1 MRSWRVGV
9 VLLGLATGGVVAQGN
24 ADAER
29 AKRDAEKVFS
39 FIKFHAVKKPAPP
52 APVAPAAPAREPEP
66 RPAATARA
74 LPPRPAVPPA
84 ETPPASDG
92 SRGATAVL
100 SAPPQTAVSA
110 PALADAPP
118 LVAPAAAALLSQP
131 ALPTPALPSPVAASA
146 AADEDEEAIE
156 IKLRE
161 FVAPELSPAVLATLG
176 ASNPRVRMRFTVEP
190 DGRVSEATAREGT
203 PRRLAQVASR
213 AILQWRFEPIAL
225 AQEVEVELAFKRD

>member
-1 MRSWRVGV
+1 V
-9 VLLGLATGGVVAQGN
+9 VLLGLAAGGVAAQGN

-29 AKRDAEKVFS
+29 ARRDAEKVFS
-39 FIKFHAVKKPAPP
+39 FIKFHAVKKPAAP
-52 APVAPAAPAREPEP
+52 APAPPPAPARESEL

-74 LPPRPAVPPA
+74 LPPRPAVPPT
-84 ETPPASDG
+84 EPPPANDG
-92 SRGATAVL
+92 PRGATAVL
-100 SAPPQTAVSA
+100 SPPAQTAVSA
-110 PALADAPP
+110 PALADAQP

-131 ALPTPALPSPVAASA
+131 ALPTPLLPPPIAAPA
-146 AADEDEEAIE
+146 AADDEEEAIE

-161 FVAPELSPAVLATLG
+161 FVAPELSPSVLATLG

-190 DGRVSEATAREGT
+190 DGKVSQATAREGT